1 MPDIVPKAYISPHS
15 LSTLQSIVSSL
26 LNPVGKDPG
35 TVTKLSKI
43 MQVELISEWRFFF
56 STQFL
61 AFLQE
66 FDPVY
71 TSLARMLWV
80 LTAIPFVTQH

>member
-1 MPDIVPKAYISPHS
+1 MAGIVPKAYISPHS
-15 LSTLQSIVSSL
+15 LPTLQSIVSSL
-26 LNPVGKDPG
+26 LNPFGKDPG

-66 FDPVY
+66 FDSVY
-71 TSLARMLWV
+71 TSLSGMLWV
-80 LTAIPFVTQH
+80 LTAVPFVTQH